1 MSLNLRGFADLS
13 VRAKLVAMCLLLV
26 LALSALL
33 LVQLPRALDAQS
45 RGWVVSRSLGLGR
58 LLANALEASVDF
70 DDDAAAARVLD
81 GIRTSRGAI
90 YAVVLRSDGSVLA
103 RWGKVPEPALP
114 ALARDETAAIDGA
127 RLNVQVPILARTG
140 RAGTLL
146 LAFGLEELEERRSD
160 ARRSVLLSAALFV
173 AIGVAAALVIG
184 SLLSGPLVQITE
196 AARRVALGQDP
207 NAAALPVG
215 RRDEVGILASSFRHM
230 LEQLDQQR
238 AQINQINADLAER
251 VRERTQEL
259 ARTNAAMAE
268 LERTQEQLV
277 MADRRVSVGRLA
289 AGVAHEVNNP
299 MASLSGNLE
308 FVASELGALQ
318 VSLTAQAAPT
328 AWCEAVHEAA
338 TVVGDCRR
346 SAGRVVHIVRS
357 LKTFARGDED
367 QRQVLCLD
375 GPMEAAIDMA
385 MHEVKHRARL
395 ERRYGVLPH
404 VLANEV
410 RLSQVF
416 LNLLIN
422 AAQAIP
428 DGDAE
433 RHQICVALDTDAD
446 GRAVAE
452 VSDTG
457 CGMTPEVM
465 ERIFDPFFTTK
476 AIGVGSGLGLP
487 ISRNIVQKLDGEITV
502 QSQPGQGTTFRI
514 VLPGVAPDGDTHE
527 EAVAESPPDLAGL
540 RLLVVDDEP
549 DVSEALVRLLSHD
562 VHVVTARGGREALEL
577 LAREEAFD
585 VILCDIMMPDLS
597 GPEFHAAL
605 VVERPAYRGR
615 TIFMTGGVFTE
626 GTQAFVEQWDGPLL
640 EKPLDAKTL
649 RRTLHAL
656 RS

>member
-1 MSLNLRGFADLS
+1 MPLNLRGFEDLS
-13 VRAKLVAMCLLLV
+13 VRAKLVTMCLLLV

-58 LLANALEASVDF
+58 LLGSALEAPVDF
-70 DDDAAAARVLD
+70 DDAAAATRVLD

-90 YAVVLRSDGSVLA
+90 YAVVLRSDGSLLA
-103 RWGKVPEPALP
+103 SWGRVPEPALP
-114 ALARDETAAIDGA
+114 AQARDETAVIDGA
-127 RLNVQVPILARTG
+127 RLNVQVPILARSG

-146 LAFGLEELEERRSD
+146 LAFGLEELEERRAD
-160 ARRSVLLSAALFV
+160 ARRSVLWSAALFV

-215 RRDEVGILASSFRHM
+215 RRDEVGILATAFAQM

-238 AQINQINADLAER
+238 TQINRINADLAER
-251 VRERTQEL
+251 VRERTLEL

-308 FVASELGALQ
+308 FVAMELETLQAGAGR
-318 VSLTAQAAPT
+318 AGRPRP
-328 AWCEAVHEAA
+328 WCEAVQEASM
-338 TVVGDCRR
+338 VVGDCRR

-367 QRQVLCLD
+367 RREVLRLD
-375 GPMEAAIDMA
+375 GPVEAAIDMA

-395 ERRYGVLPH
+395 VRRYGTLPH
-404 VLANEV
+404 VEANEV

-428 DGDAE
+428 DGDTDQH
-433 RHQICVALDTDAD
+433 RITITLDTDPD

-502 QSQPGQGTTFRI
+502 RSQPGQGTTFRI
-514 VLPGVAPDGDTHE
+514 VLPGVAPDGDAPE

-562 VHVVTARGGREALEL
+562 VCVVTARGGREALER
-577 LAREEAFD
+577 AGAGREPSTSSSAT
-585 VILCDIMMPDLS
+585 S
-597 GPEFHAAL
+597 
-605 VVERPAYRGR
+605 
-615 TIFMTGGVFTE
+615 
-626 GTQAFVEQWDGPLL
+626 
-640 EKPLDAKTL
+640 
-649 RRTLHAL
+649 
-656 RS
+656 